1 MMRPM
6 RNMWRLAAVVA
17 AAALA
22 ATTACA
28 PISNKTA
35 TGTPDKCT
43 KDVLGTLYP
52 GIFTFGTDQPVYP
65 PWYMGD
71 NPASGEG
78 FEAAIAYAVAAKM
91 NYAPDDVRWVRVPFN
106 AALAPGPKTFDANLS
121 EFSITEP
128 RKAAVD
134 FSSPYFD
141 VTQAVVTVRTSPAA
155 GVKTLQQL
163 KRLRLGAQVGTTSYT
178 AATSVD
184 GDVPV
189 EVYNTN
195 GDAKMALSNGE
206 IDALVADL
214 PTAFAVANELR
225 NGLMVGQLP
234 SASGDVEQFGIVLDK
249 GSPLTRCVS
258 WAVDTLRGD
267 GTLGG
272 WSNSGSPMQARRPC
286 WLSWPAPAPALSTPA
301 WRGARCPGRR
311 QAADR
316 RPDPARWA
324 RRARSSSARNRRGRW
339 GRPKSTIVPG
349 AASSTS
355 MRQEVPPRRIPR
367 PAMSPALADEPRQP
381 GRQMRYQPAVGVDPL
396 LHIGQVAALDD
407 AVEPLGP
414 ADQHP

>member
-17 AAALA
+17 ATALA

-35 TGTPDKCT
+35 TVTPDKCT
-43 KDVLGTLYP
+43 NDVLGTLYP
-52 GIFTFGTDQPVYP
+52 GISRSAPTNRSTRRGT
-65 PWYMGD
+65 WATTR
-71 NPASGEG
+71 PAVRGSKQRSP
-78 FEAAIAYAVAAKM
+78 AVAAEM
-91 NYAPDDVRWVRVPFN
+91 NYARDDVRWVRVPFN
-106 AALAPGPKTFDANLS
+106 AALAPGLKTFDANLS
-121 EFSITEP
+121 EFSITEQ
-128 RKAAVD
+128 RKVAVD

-141 VTQAVVTVRTSPAA
+141 VTQAVVTVRSSPAA
-155 GVKTLQQL
+155 GVKTVQQL

-267 GTLGG
+267 GTLGRLEQQ
-272 WSNSGSPMQARRPC
+272 W
-286 WLSWPAPAPALSTPA
+286 
-301 WRGARCPGRR
+301 
-311 QAADR
+311 
-316 RPDPARWA
+316 
-324 RRARSSSARNRRGRW
+324 
-339 GRPKSTIVPG
+339 
-349 AASSTS
+349 
-355 MRQEVPPRRIPR
+355 
-367 PAMSPALADEPRQP
+367 LADAGKAPVL
-381 GRQMRYQPAVGVDPL
+381 A
-396 LHIGQVAALDD
+396 
-407 AVEPLGP
+407 
-414 ADQHP
+414 